1 MWPEPASTPLPRL
14 EFNKHLDALLTTGK
28 INPEILGFMDSG
40 QQYVLNEVKK
50 SLVRLEKRDLNKS

>member
-1 MWPEPASTPLPRL
+1 MWPDPASTPLPRL
-14 EFNKHLDALLTTGK
+14 EFNKHIDALLTTGQ

-40 QQYVLNEVKK
+40 QQYVMNEVKK